1 MEEKQ
6 KSAKKEKL
14 DKSEE
19 IKEKLMINNDYNH
32 ERNIIQDELSEISD
46 IELERQISL
55 LQNAISVIKSQ
66 RKEIE
71 KETEIILK
79 RLNFLK
85 DKENRLKLH
94 VKKEIAYINKSINIK
109 KERLKDEIILAQKK
123 NLNIIS
129 NTKIKETSV
138 KANT

>member
-1 MEEKQ
+1 
-6 KSAKKEKL
+6 
-14 DKSEE
+14 
-19 IKEKLMINNDYNH
+19 MINNDYNH